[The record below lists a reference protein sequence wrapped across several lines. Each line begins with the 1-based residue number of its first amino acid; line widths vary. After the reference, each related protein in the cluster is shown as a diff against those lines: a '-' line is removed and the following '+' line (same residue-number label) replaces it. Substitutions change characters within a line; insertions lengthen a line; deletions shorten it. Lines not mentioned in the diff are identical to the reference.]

1 MKPSVRVVCS
11 ACLQSLELVPDGTG
25 QWPTLCPSCGGTID
39 SQLSELSTPET
50 RLEFASPTCEMA
62 GGHETDWTE
71 VWQKGTLGTFNR
83 FQIREELG
91 DGGFGKVFKAYD
103 PRLDRDVALKVL
115 KQIDPGERVRER
127 FFREAR
133 AAARLK
139 HPKIAVVFDSGCEKG
154 RCWVA
159 FEYVVGRPLS
169 RWIDQQGKPD
179 LMTSVRI
186 IRELADALDHAHSRR
201 VYHRDLKPANVMI
214 DDEGQPH
221 LIDFGLSRFDDIDS
235 DLTRDGAVVG
245 TPKYM
250 APEQSNGESHKAD
263 GRSDLYSLGVIFYEL
278 MTGSPPFETPS
289 ILPRWGTNGRPPAAP
304 APVIKPP
311 RSHNREIPAEIE
323 RICLK
328 ALAADPAQRYQNASA
343 MVRDLDRWIRLRNG
357 STGVSFPVAT
367 VMIGI
372 AGSLL
377 LTVGLKFA
385 FESATG
391 PTDRSLPPAAVQ
403 NLAGGRQTP
412 PPGGANPRTPGDSA
426 GPFYRCGRS
435 DRYHLYEDCQANAI
449 AISGAEAKTLT
460 LCKNCAKRRDREQ
473 ERQRH
478 HAVR

>member
-1 MKPSVRVVCS
+1 MKPSVRVVCN
-11 ACLQSLELVPDGTG
+11 ACLQSLELVPDGAG
-25 QWPTLCPSCGGTID
+25 QWPTLCPFCGGTID
-39 SQLSELSTPET
+39 SQLGELSTPET
-50 RLEFASPTCEMA
+50 QPGFASPTCDTA
-62 GGHETDWTE
+62 GGREIDWTE

-139 HPKIAVVFDSGCEKG
+139 HPHIAMVFDSGCEQG

-159 FEYVVGRPLS
+159 FEHVVGRPLS
-169 RWIDQQGKPD
+169 RWIDHQGKPAVA
-179 LMTSVRI
+179 TSARI
-186 IRELADALDHAHSRR
+186 VRELADALDHAHGRR

-214 DDEGQPH
+214 DEEGQPH

-235 DLTRDGAVVG
+235 DLTRDGAIVG

-278 MTGSPPFETPS
+278 MTGNPPLETPS
-289 ILPRWGTNGRPPAAP
+289 ILPRWGNSDRPKADQAP
-304 APVIKPP
+304 GIKPP
-311 RSHNREIPAEIE
+311 RSHNREIPTELE

-328 ALAADPAQRYQNASA
+328 ALAADPAQRYQNARA
-343 MVRDLDRWIRLRNG
+343 LVRDLDRWIKLRNG

-367 VMIGI
+367 MIIGI
-372 AGSLL
+372 AGCLL
-377 LTVGLKFA
+377 LAVGLKFA
-385 FESATG
+385 LESG
-391 PTDRSLPPAAVQ
+391 PAPTAHVLPPATVQ
-403 NLAGGRQTP
+403 NLAGDSQASPAVGT
-412 PPGGANPRTPGDSA
+412 NPDRPADPA

-435 DRYHLYEDCQANAI
+435 DRYHLYEDCQASAI
-449 AISGAEAKTLT
+449 AISAAEAKTLV
-460 LCKNCAKRRDREQ
+460 LCKNCAKRRARDQ
-473 ERQRH
+473 ERPRH
-478 HAVR
+478 HAAP